1 MVRGKLV
8 VQKNILIT
16 ASGGGHTGHAVA
28 LAQRLVGKANLSFIV
43 PEGDEWSRKKV
54 ERYGKIYYIPKLRQP
69 NQSIVRIFYRLPKAL
84 VKSFSSID
92 EHFDFFVSGGSNHSV
107 PPAIVAKIKGI
118 PIVNI
123 ESSVRFVRP
132 GRTPKLLS
140 YISKITV
147 LQWPEQKKILPRGTY
162 FGPLYEK
169 PEYQVRDEGYVLVTG
184 GTYGHKKLFD
194 LIDKLGLENV
204 VLQTGRVNPE
214 PYKKKH
220 PNWKIFSFDP
230 NFPRWIAGASIVI
243 SHLGKTII
251 DAALT
256 YRKPVII
263 VPNPEW
269 SLTAGTDDARYLA
282 EKLNAILIDVLD
294 ILKLKEA
301 IDEAPSRIPPRYE
314 DGAEKLAQTLLSD
327 P

>member
-1 MVRGKLV
+1 L
-8 VQKNILIT
+8 QKNILIT

-28 LAQRLVGKANLSFIV
+28 LAQRLVGKANLTFIV
-43 PEGDEWSRKKV
+43 SQGDEWSRKKV
-54 ERYGKIYYIPKLRQP
+54 ERYGKIIYIPKLRQP
-69 NQSIVRIFYRLPKAL
+69 NQSIARIFYRFPRAL
-84 VKSFSSID
+84 VRSFSSING
-92 EHFDFFVSGGSNHSV
+92 HFDFFVSGGSNHSI
-107 PPAIVAKIKGI
+107 PPAIAAKFKGI

-140 YISKITV
+140 YISRITV

-162 FGPLYEK
+162 FGPLFEK
-169 PEYQVRDEGYVLVTG
+169 PEYKVKDEGYILVTG

-194 LIDKLGLENV
+194 LIDKLDLENV

-214 PYKKKH
+214 SYRKRH
-220 PNWKIFSFDP
+220 PDWKIFSFDP
-230 NFPRWIAGASIVI
+230 EFPRWIAGARLVI
-243 SHLGKTII
+243 SHLGKTVI
-251 DAALT
+251 DAALS

-269 SLTAGTDDARYLA
+269 SLTAGSEDARYLA
-282 EKLNAILIDVLD
+282 EKLNAMLVEDLD
-294 ILKLKEA
+294 IGKLKTA
-301 IDEAPSRIPPRYE
+301 IDEAPSRIPPKYD
-314 DGAEKLAQTLLSD
+314 DGAEKLAQALLSD